1 MTTKPMTTEAA
12 TGPMLDERA
21 DDSAVWLARRAGIP
35 AVWARYT
42 ELVVDRGEGSWV
54 VTLEG
59 DRYLDYT
66 CGIGV
71 TNTGHAHPRV
81 AAAIAE
87 QAGRIIHAQQNILY
101 HKPGLELHERLPR
114 YFPGALREARGDAAR
129 PDGARPDGDAAAVND
144 AAALDDIG
152 LFLSN
157 SGAEAIEAAVKLAK
171 IATHRPAIVAFRGGF
186 HGRTL
191 GTMSLTSSAIKNRG
205 HYEPLLA
212 SAYFAPYPYPLRNPT
227 GQSED
232 AALAWT
238 MSQLD
243 ELFATLVY
251 PEDVAA
257 FLVEPV
263 LGEGGYVVPPDG
275 FLPALRQLADRHGI
289 LLIVDE
295 VQSGYGRTGRFFAT
309 EWSGVRPDIV
319 VMAKGIASGMPLSG
333 ILAPRDL
340 LAKFPP
346 GAHGGTYGGNAVSCA
361 AALAT
366 LDVFEDE
373 DLVARAETLG
383 HRLLN
388 GLRTAAAGHSHVAEV
403 RGRGLMVGIEFA
415 DPETLAPRPDLAKAV
430 INEALLHRLLL
441 LPCGTWGQVVR
452 IIPPLV
458 TTEAEID
465 QALSTLATALDS
477 ANPS

>member
-1 MTTKPMTTEAA
+1 MTTETA
-12 TGPMLDERA
+12 TPLVDARA
-21 DDSAVWLARRAGIP
+21 DDSSVWLARRAGVP

-42 ELVVDRGEGSWV
+42 DLIVDRGEGSWV
-54 VTLEG
+54 VTEDG

-87 QAGRIIHAQQNILY
+87 QAAKIIHAQQNILY

-114 YFPGALREARGDAAR
+114 YFPNAG
-129 PDGARPDGDAAAVND
+129 PD
-144 AAALDDIG
+144 DDIG

-171 IATHRPAIVAFRGGF
+171 VATHRPSIIAFKGGF
-186 HGRTL
+186 HGRTH

-205 HYEPLLA
+205 HYEPLLP
-212 SAYFAPYPYPLRNPT
+212 SVYFAPFPYALRCPT
-227 GQSED
+227 GQTD
-232 AALAWT
+232 ADALAWT
-238 MSQLD
+238 LAQLD
-243 ELFATLVY
+243 ELFATLVF

-275 FLPALRQLADRHGI
+275 FLPALRELADRHGI

-309 EWSGVRPDIV
+309 EWSGARPDIV

-333 ILAPRDL
+333 ILASREL
-340 LAKFPP
+340 LGRWAP
-346 GAHGGTYGGNAVSCA
+346 GGHGGTYGGNAVSCA
-361 AALAT
+361 AAVAT
-366 LDVFEDE
+366 LDVFEAE
-373 DLVARAETLG
+373 QLTARAETLG
-383 HRLLN
+383 TRLLN
-388 GLRTAAAGHSHVAEV
+388 GLREAVAGNPHVAEV

-415 DPETLAPRPDLAKAV
+415 DPETLAPRPDLAKATMTD
-430 INEALLHRLLL
+430 ALIHRLLL
-441 LPCGTWGQVVR
+441 LSCGTWGQVVR
-452 IIPPLV
+452 VIPPLV
-458 TTEAEID
+458 TSEAEID
-465 QALSTLATALDS
+465 QAVGIIGSAIQTAGES
-477 ANPS
+477 AV

>member
-1 MTTKPMTTEAA
+1 MFPGQPTGYPAVMTTETTVPAA
-12 TGPMLDERA
+12 SVLDERA
-21 DDSAVWLARRAGIP
+21 DDSAVWLARRAGVP

-42 ELVVDRGEGSWV
+42 DLVAERGEGSWII
-54 VTLEG
+54 THDG

-87 QAGRIIHAQQNILY
+87 QAAKIIHAQQNILY
-101 HKPGLELHERLPR
+101 HTPGLELHERLPR
-114 YFPGALREARGDAAR
+114 YFPGATPEDE
-129 PDGARPDGDAAAVND
+129 
-144 AAALDDIG
+144 IG
-152 LFLSN
+152 LFLAN

-171 IATHRPAIVAFRGGF
+171 VATHRPAVVAFRGGF
-186 HGRTL
+186 HGRTHAAM
-191 GTMSLTSSAIKNRG
+191 TLTSSAVKNRG
-205 HYEPLLA
+205 HYEPLLP
-212 SAYFAPYPYPLRNPT
+212 SVYFAPYPYPLRNPAAHT
-227 GQSED
+227 PEERTPE

-238 MSQLD
+238 MGQID
-243 ELFATLVY
+243 ELFATMVY

-275 FLPALRQLADRHGI
+275 FLPALREVADRHGI

-295 VQSGYGRTGRFFAT
+295 VQSGFGRTGRFFAT

-319 VMAKGIASGMPLSG
+319 VMAKGVASGMPLSG
-333 ILAPRDL
+333 ILAPREILDRF
-340 LAKFPP
+340 AP
-346 GAHGGTYGGNAVSCA
+346 GGHGGTYGGNAVSCA
-361 AALAT
+361 AAVAT

-373 DLVARAETLG
+373 HLAARAESLG
-383 HRLLN
+383 ARLLS
-388 GLRTAAAGHSHVAEV
+388 GLREATAGHPHVAEV

-415 DPETLAPRPDLAKAV
+415 DPDTLAPRPDLAKEV
-430 INEALLHRLLL
+430 ITEALIGHLLL

-465 QALSTLATALDS
+465 QAIAIIRAALPTADP
-477 ANPS
+477 A

>member
-1 MTTKPMTTEAA
+1 MTTETA
-12 TGPMLDERA
+12 TPLVDARA
-21 DDSAVWLARRAGIP
+21 DDSSVWLARRAGVP

-42 ELVVDRGEGSWV
+42 DLIVDRGEGSWV
-54 VTLEG
+54 VTEDG

-87 QAGRIIHAQQNILY
+87 QAAKIIHAQQNILY

-114 YFPGALREARGDAAR
+114 YFPNAG
-129 PDGARPDGDAAAVND
+129 PD
-144 AAALDDIG
+144 DDIG

-171 IATHRPAIVAFRGGF
+171 VATHRPSIIAFKGGF
-186 HGRTL
+186 HGRTH
-191 GTMSLTSSAIKNRG
+191 GTMSFTSSAIKNRG
-205 HYEPLLA
+205 HYEPLLP
-212 SAYFAPYPYPLRNPT
+212 SVYFAPFPYALRCPT
-227 GQSED
+227 GRTD
-232 AALAWT
+232 ADALAWT
-238 MSQLD
+238 LAQLD
-243 ELFATLVY
+243 ELFATLVF

-275 FLPALRQLADRHGI
+275 FLPALRELADRHGI

-309 EWSGVRPDIV
+309 EWSGARPDIV

-333 ILAPRDL
+333 ILASREL
-340 LAKFPP
+340 LGRWAP
-346 GAHGGTYGGNAVSCA
+346 GGHGGTYGGNAVSCA
-361 AALAT
+361 AAVAT
-366 LDVFEDE
+366 LDVFEAE
-373 DLVARAETLG
+373 QLTARAETLG
-383 HRLLN
+383 TRLLN
-388 GLRTAAAGHSHVAEV
+388 GLREAVAGNPHVAEV

-415 DPETLAPRPDLAKAV
+415 DPETLAPRPDLAKATMTD
-430 INEALLHRLLL
+430 ALIHRLLL
-441 LPCGTWGQVVR
+441 LSCGTWGQVVR
-452 IIPPLV
+452 VIPPLV
-458 TTEAEID
+458 TSEAEID
-465 QALSTLATALDS
+465 QAVGIIGSAIQTAGES
-477 ANPS
+477 AV

>member
-1 MTTKPMTTEAA
+1 MTTETA
-12 TGPMLDERA
+12 TPLVDARA
-21 DDSAVWLARRAGIP
+21 DDSSVWLARRAGVP

-42 ELVVDRGEGSWV
+42 DLIVDRGEGSWV
-54 VTLEG
+54 VTEDG

-87 QAGRIIHAQQNILY
+87 QAAKIIHAQQNILY

-114 YFPGALREARGDAAR
+114 YFPNAG
-129 PDGARPDGDAAAVND
+129 PD
-144 AAALDDIG
+144 DDIG

-171 IATHRPAIVAFRGGF
+171 VATHRPSIIAFKGGF
-186 HGRTL
+186 HGRTH

-205 HYEPLLA
+205 HYEPLLP
-212 SAYFAPYPYPLRNPT
+212 SVYFAPFPYALRCPT
-227 GQSED
+227 GRTD
-232 AALAWT
+232 ADALAWT
-238 MSQLD
+238 LAQLD
-243 ELFATLVY
+243 ELFATLVF

-275 FLPALRQLADRHGI
+275 FLPALRELADRHGI

-309 EWSGVRPDIV
+309 EWSGARPDIV

-333 ILAPRDL
+333 ILASREL
-340 LAKFPP
+340 LGRWAP
-346 GAHGGTYGGNAVSCA
+346 GGHGGTYGGNAVSCA
-361 AALAT
+361 AAVAT
-366 LDVFEDE
+366 LDVFEAE
-373 DLVARAETLG
+373 QLTARAETLG
-383 HRLLN
+383 TRLLN
-388 GLRTAAAGHSHVAEV
+388 GLREAVAGNPHVAEV

-415 DPETLAPRPDLAKAV
+415 DPETLAPRPDLAKATMTD
-430 INEALLHRLLL
+430 ALIHRLLL
-441 LPCGTWGQVVR
+441 LSCGTWGQVVR
-452 IIPPLV
+452 VIPPLV
-458 TTEAEID
+458 TSEAEID
-465 QALSTLATALDS
+465 QAVGIIGSAIQTAGES
-477 ANPS
+477 AV

>member
-1 MTTKPMTTEAA
+1 MTTETAA
-12 TGPMLDERA
+12 SGAPATALLDERA
-21 DDSAVWLARRAGIP
+21 DDSSVWLARRAGIP

-42 ELVVDRGEGSWV
+42 DLVVDRGEGSWI
-54 VTLEG
+54 VTQDG

-71 TNTGHAHPRV
+71 TNTGHAHPLV
-81 AAAIAE
+81 AAAIAA
-87 QAGRIIHAQQNILY
+87 QAGKIIHAQQNILY

-114 YFPGALREARGDAAR
+114 YFPNAG
-129 PDGARPDGDAAAVND
+129 PD
-144 AAALDDIG
+144 DDIG

-186 HGRTL
+186 HGRTH

-212 SAYFAPYPYPLRNPT
+212 STYFAPYPYALRTPT
-227 GQSED
+227 ARTAAERTPE

-238 MSQLD
+238 LSQLD
-243 ELFATLVY
+243 ELFATLVF

-275 FLPALRQLADRHGI
+275 FLPALREVADRHGI
-289 LLIVDE
+289 LLVVDE

-309 EWSGVRPDIV
+309 EWSGARPDIV

-333 ILAPRDL
+333 ILASREL
-340 LAKFPP
+340 LNRFPP
-346 GAHGGTYGGNAVSCA
+346 GGHGGTYGGNAVCCA
-361 AALAT
+361 AAVAT
-366 LDVFEDE
+366 LDVFESE
-373 DLVARAETLG
+373 GLTARAETLG
-383 HRLLN
+383 HRFLD
-388 GLRTAAAGHSHVAEV
+388 GLRSAAAGHPHVAEV
-403 RGRGLMVGIEFA
+403 RGRGLMIGLEFA
-415 DPETLAPRPDLAKAV
+415 DPDTLAPRPDLAKQV
-430 INEALLHRLLL
+430 MTDALMHRLMLL
-441 LPCGTWGQVVR
+441 SCGTWGQVLRV
-452 IIPPLV
+452 IPPLV
-458 TTEAEID
+458 TTESEID
-465 QALSTLATALDS
+465 QALAILASALDTVDP
-477 ANPS
+477 A